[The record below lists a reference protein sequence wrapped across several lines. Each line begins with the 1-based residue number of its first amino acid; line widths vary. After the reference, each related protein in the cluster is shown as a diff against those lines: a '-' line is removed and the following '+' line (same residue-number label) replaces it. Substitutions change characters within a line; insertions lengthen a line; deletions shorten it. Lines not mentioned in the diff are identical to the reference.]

1 MTEKTERAEVTAE
14 IAARQVRDAWRRIEA
29 WLGEHAPVSHAALGP
44 GAGTEEIAAVEA
56 ALGFAAPVELRTLW
70 GLVSGGN
77 VDGGGFWLGNR
88 SLLRLGD
95 VVAVYRRMM
104 EFQRQKERTYPTPGV
119 PGEDDIV
126 VWQRPWIPVFSFG
139 EHDTVLG
146 TYLDSGSGLMWH
158 WSKYAYNLPDGTEPQ
173 HSVVTCLEEI
183 ADSLETPA
191 LATEGTPGLLD
202 GRLVWLDESLTEDER
217 RRWRPVR

>member
-1 MTEKTERAEVTAE
+1 MTEETAE
-14 IAARQVRDAWRRIEA
+14 TAAIAARQVTDAWRRIEA

-44 GAGTEEIAAVEA
+44 GAGAEEIAAVEA
-56 ALGFAAPVELRTLW
+56 ALGFAVPVELRTLW

-77 VDGGGFWLGNR
+77 VNGGGFWLGNR
-88 SLLRLGD
+88 SLLRLDD

-104 EFQRQKERTYPTPGV
+104 VLQTQAERRYPTPGV

-126 VWQRPWIPVFSFG
+126 VWQRPWIPVFSCG

-158 WSKYAYNLPDGTEPQ
+158 WSKYAYVLPDGTEPQ

-191 LATEGTPGLLD
+191 LATEGTAGLLD

-217 RRWRPVR
+217 RRWHPAT